1 MTTKVVKGSIWTLAG
16 QVAPLA
22 VSLVTTPF
30 VIRMLG
36 AEGYGVLILII
47 LIPSYLGFADF
58 GMSMASTKFASE
70 AYAQGDLEKEARIVR
85 TAALIA
91 FLTSLPFGI
100 ALFALSG
107 WLVTLLNVPTH
118 FLSEAS
124 LALKIASA
132 TFVINFLN
140 AIFNTPQLAR
150 LRMDLNTFVTSGV
163 RILGLAATPIV
174 IYLGGGIVGAVS
186 VLLIASLITL
196 SGHLYV
202 SGRLLPSLRG
212 LTFERDLIRPLLTFG
227 SGLVASGIAA
237 VVLANI
243 ERPILAK
250 VTSVEVLAYYSVA
263 FTFANMATMFTG
275 AMTQSLVPAFSQL
288 LTSRATERLNDL
300 FTRSIRVNMFALLP
314 LMAISWVAA
323 KPFFTIW
330 AGEDFGRESTFPF
343 YVLTIA
349 LLLNLNAYIAGS
361 VILAAGRSDILAK
374 LFWIELVPYVAAAV
388 ALTSLFGAVGAA
400 LTWSLHAA
408 YTAVFFNI
416 AAKRIAGIAFP
427 LRENFYKFIIGFS
440 VLLPPVAAV
449 FVTNAFSLWPAAIL
463 VVSLTV
469 YAVLAWKVLIESE
482 ERLWVSE
489 KFRYMFGLT

>member
-1 MTTKVVKGSIWTLAG
+1 MWTLAG
-16 QVAPLA
+16 QVAPLL

-47 LIPSYLGFADF
+47 LIPTYLGFADF
-58 GMSMASTKFASE
+58 GMSMASTKFASD
-70 AYAQGDLEKEARIVR
+70 AYAEGDLEKEARIVR

-107 WLVTLLNVPTH
+107 WLVTLLNVPGH
-118 FLSEAS
+118 FLSSAS
-124 LALKIASA
+124 LALKIASV
-132 TFVINFLN
+132 TFIVNFLN

-174 IYLGGGIVGAVS
+174 IYLGGGIVGAVL
-186 VLLIASLITL
+186 VLLLASLVTL
-196 SGHLYV
+196 AGHLYV

-212 LTFERDLIRPLLTFG
+212 LSFEREFIRPLLSFG
-227 SGLVASGIAA
+227 GGLVASGIAA
-237 VVLANI
+237 VVLSSI
-243 ERPILAK
+243 EKPILAK

-288 LTSRATERLNDL
+288 LTSRASERLNDL
-300 FTRSIRVNMFALLP
+300 FSRSIRVNMFVLLP

-330 AGEDFGRESTFPF
+330 AGEDFGRESTLPF

-349 LLLNLNAYIAGS
+349 LILNLNAYIAGS
-361 VILAAGRSDILAK
+361 VILAAGRSDFLAK
-374 LFWIELVPYVAAAV
+374 LFWIELVPYVVAAAV
-388 ALTSLFGAVGAA
+388 LTSVLGAVGAA
-400 LTWSLHAA
+400 LTWCLHAA
-408 YTAVFFNI
+408 FTAVFFNI
-416 AAKRIAGIAFP
+416 AAKRIAGVSFL
-427 LRENFYKFIIGFS
+427 LRENAYKFAIGFL
-440 VLLPPVAAV
+440 VLLPPVASV
-449 FVTNAFSLWPAAIL
+449 FVLDTFSPWPAAL
-463 VVSLTV
+463 LAMSLTL
-469 YAVLAWKVLIESE
+469 YAVLAWKTLMERE
-482 ERLWVSE
+482 ERLWISE
-489 KFRYMFGLT
+489 KFRHMFGFA